1 MKKIFCAVLAAMVS
15 LSMMPG
21 QVMGG
26 PATSMLIGVVYD
38 TAGLSVPGM
47 KVIAKDPSG
56 KIMGEAITET
66 QKPYV
71 MRNLPTGQY
80 QLTLDPL
87 KSPFKG
93 QTVLSSLNAE
103 GLTVNW
109 LVSENTEALATAT
122 PGVNDST
129 GLFGLSPE
137 ATGGLIFLSTAGLIS
152 GILAGAGVFE
162 GNNNNKSATPG
173 L

>member
-1 MKKIFCAVLAAMVS
+1 MKKVFCKLLAVTLV
-15 LSMMPG
+15 LSWMPAR
-21 QVMGG
+21 VMGG

-38 TAGLSVPGM
+38 TAGLPVPGM

-56 KIMGEAITET
+56 KIMGEAITDT

-71 MRNLPTGQY
+71 MRNLATGQY

-93 QTVLSSLNAE
+93 QTVLSSLGAE

-109 LVSENTEALATAT
+109 LVSVNADALATAT
-122 PGVNDST
+122 PGVDDNSSG
-129 GLFGLSPE
+129 GLFGLSPM
-137 ATGGLIFLSTAGLIS
+137 ATGGLIFLGGAGLIS
-152 GILAGAGVFE
+152 GILAAAGVFE
-162 GNNNNKSATPG
+162 GNKSGTSSQ
-173 L
+173 

>member
-1 MKKIFCAVLAAMVS
+1 MKKVFCKLLAVTLV
-15 LSMMPG
+15 LSWMPAR
-21 QVMGG
+21 VMGG

-38 TAGLSVPGM
+38 TAGLPVPGM

-56 KIMGEAITET
+56 KIMGEAITDT

-71 MRNLPTGQY
+71 MRNLATGQY

-93 QTVLSSLNAE
+93 QTVLSALGAE

-109 LVSENTEALATAT
+109 LVSENADALATAT
-122 PGVNDST
+122 PGVDESA
-129 GLFGLSPE
+129 GFFGLSPM
-137 ATGGLIFLSTAGLIS
+137 ATGGLIFLGGAGLIS
-152 GILAGAGVFE
+152 GILAAAGVFE
-162 GNNNNKSATPG
+162 GSKSGTSSQ
-173 L
+173 